1 MSERKTSI
9 SIPPIISATR
19 TDTSKLL
26 AASTEFLYYYDDKF
40 GFIHASEIE
49 KLREAY
55 ERFKKTLKK
64 PCVFIVS
71 SSPPIKDSFFHKLWT
86 EAHPDE

>member
-9 SIPPIISATR
+9 FVPPIISATR
-19 TDTSKLL
+19 ADTSGLDEL
-26 AASTEFLYYYDDKF
+26 TDS
-40 GFIHASEIE
+40 FIHVSEIE

-71 SSPPIKDSFFHKLWT
+71 SPPPIKDSFCHKLWKET
-86 EAHPDE
+86 LAGKR

>member
-1 MSERKTSI
+1 MSIEIDFVSDLEK
-9 SIPPIISATR
+9 
-19 TDTSKLL
+19 SKKVR
-26 AASTEFLYYYDDKF
+26 AASTEFLYYYDDEF

-64 PCVFIVS
+64 PYTFIVS
-71 SSPPIKDSFFHKLWT
+71 SSPPIKDSFIHKLWK

>member
-1 MSERKTSI
+1 MGAEKVR
-9 SIPPIISATR
+9 
-19 TDTSKLL
+19 

-40 GFIHASEIE
+40 GFIHVSEIE
-49 KLREAY
+49 KLKEAF

-64 PCVFIVS
+64 PYVFILS
-71 SSPPIKDSFFHKLWT
+71 SSPQVKSPYFHKLWK

>member
-1 MSERKTSI
+1 MSG
-9 SIPPIISATR
+9 
-19 TDTSKLL
+19 KLE
-26 AASTEFLYYYDDKF
+26 AASTEFLYYDDKF
-40 GFIHASEIE
+40 GFIHVSEIE
-49 KLREAY
+49 KIREAY

-71 SSPPIKDSFFHKLWT
+71 SSPPIKDSFFHKLWK

>member
-1 MSERKTSI
+1 MSIEIDFVSDLEK
-9 SIPPIISATR
+9 
-19 TDTSKLL
+19 SKKVR

-64 PCVFIVS
+64 PFRVILS
-71 SSPPIKDSFFHKLWT
+71 SSPQVKSPYFHKLWKET
-86 EAHPDE
+86 HPDE